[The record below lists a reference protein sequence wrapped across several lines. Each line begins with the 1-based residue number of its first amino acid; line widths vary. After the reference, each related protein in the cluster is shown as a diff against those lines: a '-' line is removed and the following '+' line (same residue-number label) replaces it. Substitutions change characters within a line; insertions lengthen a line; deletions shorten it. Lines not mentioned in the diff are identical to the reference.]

1 MLNLDDKLMKKKLL
15 CNDDRILYA
24 LSRLIRIMKLT
35 TFLILIAL
43 VSVHA
48 EVFSQTGSL
57 NIKVSDTSVKDVLR
71 QIEDQ
76 SEYFFLYNDQT
87 VDVQRKVDLT
97 LSDLNIEEVLEKLFS
112 GTNIV
117 HVIKDRQIVLY
128 NKKEEKGQTSKP
140 SSLLQQFKSVS
151 GKVIDSSGASLP
163 GVTVAVKGTTN
174 GTITN
179 INGEY
184 ILNDLPNNAV
194 LLFSFVGMKPQ
205 EIPVSK
211 AVINVTLEEETIG
224 LEEVVAIGYG
234 TVKKRDIT
242 GSVASVKGDDLQ
254 AIPVA
259 TAAEAI
265 TGRMAG
271 VQVTATDGAPDAEIR
286 IRVRGG
292 GSITQD
298 NTPLFIVDGFPV
310 STISDI
316 PPSDIES
323 IDVLKDASSTAIYG
337 ARGAN
342 GVIIVTTK
350 SGKEGKVSVSYNAY
364 YGLKKIAKTLDVLGP
379 EDYSKWQYE
388 YALLDKGPDD
398 LSSYT
403 DYFGEFQDI
412 DLYEG
417 VKGNNWQKQIY
428 GRTGNIFSNDLT
440 VSGGSEKMKY
450 SFSYAHLDEKSIM
463 LRSGFKRDNFSLK
476 LNHKPNEKIELNYS
490 IRYSD
495 TDIKGSG
502 ANEQNETSS
511 ADARL
516 RHSVIYTPIPLNGL
530 ESDIDEEIASS
541 ELVDPLVAVADNDR
555 KQNRR
560 SLDMGASAAWE
571 IIDNLKVKTEFGLRN
586 YYYNDSRFFGL
597 STYWSRE
604 QAGEYTGQP
613 AVRLVDRK
621 TQTIRNTNTLNY
633 DFKDLLNNEDH
644 SLSVLLGQETIKT
657 EEVETTSGI
666 VGYPTLFTSEQAF
679 KLTSQGSSAFVD
691 NFFQPDRSL
700 LSFFSR
706 VNYNF
711 KSKYIVSA
719 TFRAD
724 GSSKFAKSN
733 RWGYFPSAAFAWR
746 VSGEDFMAGTENWL
760 DDLKLRLSYGSA
772 GNNNIPSNQ
781 IVQSFQSV
789 SQEGRI
795 NEVSN
800 FWAPSSNLANPDLN
814 WETTYTRNAGL
825 DFSLFGSRL
834 SGSFEAYFNTTQD
847 LLIEFPVSGIGYTS
861 QYRNM
866 GETENKGIEVAVNL
880 IAVDKKDWGLNFGF
894 NIGFNK
900 NKIKSLGIMQDFGAS
915 SGWASTE
922 INNDFWVYKG
932 GSVGKMQG
940 YVSDGRYEVDDF
952 MGYDEDSE
960 LWILKDGVVDNS
972 TVIGEIRP
980 GSMKLKDI
988 DGDGFVTLDKDLKII
1003 GDANPLCTGGF
1014 NLGARAFGL
1023 DLSAVFSYSIGNDI
1037 YNANKIQYTSTS
1049 KYQYRNMIDM
1059 MGEGQRWV
1067 NVNFDTGELVN
1078 DPAALEA
1085 MNANTTLWSP
1095 YMARHVFSD
1104 WAVEDGSFLRLNTL
1118 TLGYTIP
1125 KSLLQKVKINNLRF
1139 YATCYNVFIITNY
1152 TGFDPEVSTRRRTAL
1167 TPGVDYSPYPKSRQ
1181 ITFGMN
1187 LNF

>member
-1 MLNLDDKLMKKKLL
+1 MKKKLL
-15 CNDDRILYA
+15 CNDDRLLYA
-24 LSRLIRIMKLT
+24 LSRLFRIMKLT
-35 TFLILIAL
+35 TFLILISL
-43 VSVHA
+43 ISVHA
-48 EVFSQTGSL
+48 KVFSQTGSL
-57 NIKVSDTSVKDVLR
+57 NIKVSDTTVKDILR
-71 QIEDQ
+71 EIEDQ
-76 SEYFFLYNDQT
+76 SDYFFLYNDQQ
-87 VDVQRKVDLT
+87 VDVQRKVDLEVT
-97 LSDLNIEEVLEKLFS
+97 NKSIESVLEELFES
-112 GTNIV
+112 SDVNYT
-117 HVIKDRQIVLY
+117 IKERQIVLY
-128 NKKEEKGQTSKP
+128 NKQNQPKP
-140 SSLLQQFKSVS
+140 NKKPEAFQQAIKSVNGTVTDAS
-151 GKVIDSSGASLP
+151 GGPLP

-174 GTITN
+174 GTITDFDGKYSLGN
-179 INGEY
+179 
-184 ILNDLPNNAV
+184 LPANATLV
-194 LLFSFVGMKPQ
+194 FSFVGMKPQ
-205 EIPVSK
+205 EVLVSRG
-211 AVINVTLEEETIG
+211 VINVTMEEETIG
-224 LEEVVAIGYG
+224 LDEVVAIGYG

-364 YGLKKIAKTLDVLGP
+364 YGLKKIAKTMDVLEP
-379 EDYSKWQYE
+379 EDYAKWQYE
-388 YALLDKGPDD
+388 YALLDKGADD
-398 LSSYT
+398 LTSYT

-412 DLYEG
+412 DLYKG
-417 VKGNNWQKQIY
+417 VPGNNWQKQIY

-440 VSGGSEKMKY
+440 ITGGSDKMKY

-463 LRSGFKRDNFSLK
+463 LRSGFERDNFSLK
-476 LNHKPNEKIELNYS
+476 LNHKPNEKIDLNYS
-490 IRYSD
+490 VRYSD
-495 TDIKGSG
+495 TDINGSG

-541 ELVDPLVAVADNDR
+541 ELVDPLVATADNDR
-555 KQNRR
+555 TQSRR

-571 IIDNLKVKTEFGLRN
+571 IIDNLRIKSEFGLRN
-586 YYYNDSRFFGL
+586 YYYNDSRFYGL
-597 STYWSRE
+597 STYFSRE

-621 TQTIRNTNTLNY
+621 TQTIRNTNTINY

-644 SLSVLLGQETIKT
+644 SLSVLMGQETIKT
-657 EEVETTSGI
+657 EEIETTSEV
-666 VGYPTLFTSEQAF
+666 VGFPTLFTSDQAF
-679 KLTSQGSSAFVD
+679 KLTSQGSAATVD
-691 NFFQPDRSL
+691 NFFKPDRTL
-700 LSFFSR
+700 LSFFGR

-711 KSKYIVSA
+711 QSKYILSA

-724 GSSKFAKSN
+724 GSSKFAKGN

-746 VSGEDFMAGTENWL
+746 VSGEDFMSGTENWL
-760 DDLKLRLSYGSA
+760 DDLKVRLSYGSA

-781 IVQSFQSV
+781 IVQSFQSS

-795 NEVSN
+795 NNVSN
-800 FWAPSSNLANPDLN
+800 YWSPSSNLANPDLK
-814 WETTYTRNAGL
+814 WETTYTRNVGL
-825 DFSLFGSRL
+825 DYALLGSRL
-834 SGSFEAYFNTTQD
+834 SGSVEAYFNTTKD
-847 LLIEFPVSGIGYTS
+847 LLIEFPVSGIGYSS

-866 GETENKGIEVAVNL
+866 GETENKGIEVAINW

-915 SGWASTE
+915 SSWASTE
-922 INNDFWVYKG
+922 INNDFWIYKG

-940 YVSDGRYEVDDF
+940 YLSDGRYEVSDF
-952 MGYDEDSE
+952 QGYDEE
-960 LWILKDGVVDNS
+960 AEQWILKQDVADNS
-972 TVIGEIRP
+972 AVIGEVRP

-988 DGDGFVTLDKDLKII
+988 DGDGFVTLEKDLQII

-1014 NLGARAFGL
+1014 NLGARAFGF

-1059 MGEGQRWV
+1059 MGEGNRWV
-1067 NVNFDTGELVN
+1067 NVNFDTGELIN
-1078 DPAALEA
+1078 DPQALEQ
-1085 MNANTTLWSP
+1085 MNANTTMWSP

-1125 KSLLQKVKINNLRF
+1125 KALLQKVKLNNLRF
-1139 YATCYNVFIITNY
+1139 YATCYNVFIITDY
-1152 TGFDPEVSTRRRTAL
+1152 SGFDPEVSTRRKTAL

-1181 ITFGMN
+1181 ITFGLN